1 MLTTFELCDQMK
13 SLHIK
18 NSERKAFMNRMF
30 AYVCPRPWVCICTGS
45 WWFTRILSSRL
56 WHVAASH
63 WSGRKWTSRRVEWW
77 RRWSYNIGG
86 DGSSSVFSLAAWQ
99 PCCVSRHFR
108 VPGRIPSVKLRDPYC
123 PKRKTQILLL
133 LNFYF
138 SLHKCGAVYFI
149 SVLMAFIS
157 YGQTLHQQ
165 VSGHAESEIF
175 INKIFV

>member
-1 MLTTFELCDQMK
+1 
-13 SLHIK
+13 
-18 NSERKAFMNRMF
+18 MNRMF

-123 PKRKTQILLL
+123 PKRKTQICI
-133 LNFYF
+133 FYF
-138 SLHKCGAVYFI
+138 WTFI
-149 SVLMAFIS
+149 SLFTNVELFIS
-157 YGQTLHQQ
+157 SVFWWLSFHMDRLYISKSLDMLNQKYL
-165 VSGHAESEIF
+165 
-175 INKIFV
+175 